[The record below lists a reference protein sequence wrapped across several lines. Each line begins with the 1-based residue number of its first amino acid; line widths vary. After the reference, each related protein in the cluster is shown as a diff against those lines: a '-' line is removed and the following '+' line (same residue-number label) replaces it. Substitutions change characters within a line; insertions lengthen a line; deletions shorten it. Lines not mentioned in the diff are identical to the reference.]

1 MAASRTPFFIFG
13 VCVSACALLAT
24 GSATAQAIVSGSPD
38 ITIELGAGPVTADED
53 VAVDNQMGVV
63 LNEMLGPLPEAS
75 AINAFGLDVN
85 GDFLISFETTTD
97 LPGSVIARP
106 GDIIRY
112 NGANYSIEFDGL
124 ASGLPSGVRVDATSL
139 APGGLLLSF
148 DTTVDLG
155 SGLIVADEDLVR
167 WNGSAFSLAFD
178 GSAAGLDTALD
189 IDAAQNL
196 GGGVFL
202 MSFDTTGQISG
213 IVFDDEDVMRFDGA
227 IWSLEFDGSAADPD
241 WAAADLDAVMVV
253 MVPEAQS
260 GIMLSA
266 GLLWLTWLGSRAGRA
281 RQS

>member
-1 MAASRTPFFIFG
+1 AQTQVM
-13 VCVSACALLAT
+13 VSA
-24 GSATAQAIVSGSPD
+24 SPD
-38 ITIELGAGPVTADED
+38 ITIELGAGLVAADED

-63 LNEMLGPLPEAS
+63 LLENLGALPAAS
-75 AINAFGLDVN
+75 EVIALGLDGN
-85 GDFLISFETTTD
+85 GDRLIAFETTTA

-148 DTTVDLG
+148 DTTVNLSG
-155 SGLIVADEDLVR
+155 GLIVADEDLVR